1 MNDGAILLQPIASCL
16 GDGRSDH
23 DNDIMLCARLRF
35 MNELP
40 DEDTDGL
47 EVFVV
52 LQIVCIAIWLKQVV
66 AFSGNSREESNVC

>member
-1 MNDGAILLQPIASCL
+1 
-16 GDGRSDH
+16 
-23 DNDIMLCARLRF
+23 MLCARLRF